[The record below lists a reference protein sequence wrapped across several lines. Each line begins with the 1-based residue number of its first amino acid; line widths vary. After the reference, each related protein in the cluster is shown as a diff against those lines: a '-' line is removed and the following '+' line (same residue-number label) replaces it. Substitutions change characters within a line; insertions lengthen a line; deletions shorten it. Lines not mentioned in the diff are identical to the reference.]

1 MSQDKEFL
9 AALDSF
15 GAPQQGAGASVA
27 ATANI
32 DICGTYNQVK
42 PILTG
47 ILPFIKLIPVIGS
60 KAYTAISALMQVLNA
75 MCPSAADSV
84 QSSATQ
90 SLKAAGLQGTE
101 SLPAN
106 VAATLAQLPA
116 SSLQILARAQ
126 QEAAGSGVPSADD
139 FGSNGF

>member
-15 GAPQQGAGASVA
+15 GAAQQGTGANVA

-32 DICGTYNQVK
+32 EICVTYNKVK

-47 ILPFIKLIPVIGS
+47 LLPFIKAIPVYGP
-60 KAYTAISALMQVLNA
+60 KVYAAISALMQALNA
-75 MCPSAADSV
+75 LCPSTTASLT
-84 QSSATQ
+84 SAKQT
-90 SLKAAGLQGTE
+90 LEEAGLLDVS
-101 SLPAN
+101 SLDDD
-106 VAATLAQLPA
+106 VAETLAQMPT
-116 SSLQILARAQ
+116 SSLKILAQAQ
-126 QEAAGSGVPSADD
+126 QTNVREGNLAD

>member
-15 GAPQQGAGASVA
+15 GAPQQGTGANVA
-27 ATANI
+27 AIANI
-32 DICGTYNQVK
+32 DICGTYSQVR
-42 PILTG
+42 PILAG

-60 KAYTAISALMQVLNA
+60 KAYTAISTLMAVLDT
-75 MCPSAADSV
+75 MCPSSAAALS
-84 QSSATQ
+84 SSAQ
-90 SLKAAGLQGTE
+90 ALSAAGLQGGVE

-126 QEAAGSGVPSADD
+126 QEAAGSGVSTA
-139 FGSNGF
+139 NGVGGCLF

>member
-15 GAPQQGAGASVA
+15 GAPQQGAGANVA

-32 DICGTYNQVK
+32 DICVTYNQVR
-42 PILTG
+42 PILAG
-47 ILPFIKLIPVIGS
+47 ILPFLSLIPGIGS
-60 KAYTAISALMQVLNA
+60 KASAALTTLKQVLDA
-75 MCPSAADSV
+75 MCPSASASV
-84 QSSATQ
+84 QASAAQ
-90 SLKAAGLQGTE
+90 ALKAFGLQGTE

-126 QEAAGSGVPSADD
+126 QEAAGSGVPTANDVGTY
-139 FGSNGF
+139 FF